1 MIGIDVA
8 NTTSAK
14 KDDIKADTSRE
25 IHLKK
30 DLENQSDY
38 IEGNIFVNPPFTKK
52 NDIGGNISNK
62 LDNLKSNFNNEIN
75 SNPETKFEHNTMTIS
90 DRTGINTSDI
100 FKGVAK
106 ESEVQN
112 SNTKGGITMTKEE
125 RSQRST
131 RSRSLQ
137 QISSSSQHL
146 QKQ

>member
-1 MIGIDVA
+1 M
-8 NTTSAK
+8 
-14 KDDIKADTSRE
+14 
-25 IHLKK
+25 
-30 DLENQSDY
+30 
-38 IEGNIFVNPPFTKK
+38 
-52 NDIGGNISNK
+52 
-62 LDNLKSNFNNEIN
+62 KSEFNNEIN
-75 SNPETKFEHNTMTIS
+75 SNPENKFEHNNITVS
-90 DRTGINTSDI
+90 DRTGINASDYV
-100 FKGVAK
+100 KEVSK